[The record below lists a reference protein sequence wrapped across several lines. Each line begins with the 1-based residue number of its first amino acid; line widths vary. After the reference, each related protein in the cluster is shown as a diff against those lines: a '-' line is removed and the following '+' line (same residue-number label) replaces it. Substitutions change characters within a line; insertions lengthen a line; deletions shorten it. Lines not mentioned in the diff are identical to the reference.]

1 MLPYSFSKIVKMII
15 VVVEGT
21 IDFFKLTFF
30 SLQFCVQIYKYM
42 QEMFRIN
49 DVHTHGNKHV

>member
-1 MLPYSFSKIVKMII
+1 MII
-15 VVVEGT
+15 VVVEGN